1 MINRFA
7 NAIVFKT
14 NSLVDKKVIK
24 MARKK
29 SSQLTD
35 SEQSIM
41 EILWE
46 KGEASVREIAD
57 KLSEEK
63 ATAYT
68 TVQTMCK
75 ILSDKGY
82 ADFHKEGKA
91 FIYAPKITEKEARQS
106 ALTAMLNRFFGGSP
120 EVLAQHL
127 MQETDIELKDL
138 ESLQNQIDKSKD

>member
-1 MINRFA
+1 
-7 NAIVFKT
+7 
-14 NSLVDKKVIK
+14 

-29 SSQLTD
+29 SNQLTD
-35 SEQSIM
+35 SEQAIM
-41 EILWE
+41 EILWN

-57 KLSEEK
+57 ELSRQK

-75 ILSDKGY
+75 IMAEKGY
-82 ADFHKEGKA
+82 ADFRKAGKA
-91 FIYAPKITEKEARQS
+91 FIYFPKISQTEARQS
-106 ALTAMLNRFFGGSP
+106 AVSSLLNRFFGGSP

-138 ESLQNQIDKSKD
+138 EQLQQQIDESK

>member
-1 MINRFA
+1 
-7 NAIVFKT
+7 
-14 NSLVDKKVIK
+14 

-41 EILWE
+41 QILWD

-57 KLSEEK
+57 ILSEEK
-63 ATAYT
+63 TTAYT

-75 ILSDKGY
+75 ILADKGY
-82 ADFHKEGKA
+82 ADFHKQGKA
-91 FIYAPKITEKEARQS
+91 FIYTPKITQKDARQG
-106 ALTAMLNRFFGGSP
+106 ALTSMLNKFFGGSP

-127 MQETDIELKDL
+127 LQETDIEIKDL
-138 ESLQNQIDKSKD
+138 EELQNKIDRLDD

>member
-1 MINRFA
+1 
-7 NAIVFKT
+7 
-14 NSLVDKKVIK
+14 

-29 SSQLTD
+29 STQLTD

-41 EILWE
+41 EILWKKE
-46 KGEASVREIAD
+46 QASVREITD
-57 KLSEEK
+57 TLNEEK

-75 ILSDKGY
+75 ILADKGY

-91 FIYAPKITEKEARQS
+91 FIYTPKMTQKEARKG
-106 ALTAMLNRFFGGSP
+106 ALTSLLNKFFGGSP

-127 MQETDIELKDL
+127 MQETDIELDDL
-138 ESLQNQIDKSKD
+138 AALQKEIDRADD

>member
-1 MINRFA
+1 
-7 NAIVFKT
+7 
-14 NSLVDKKVIK
+14 

-29 SSQLTD
+29 STQLTD

-41 EILWE
+41 EILWKKE
-46 KGEASVREIAD
+46 QASVREITD
-57 KLSEEK
+57 TLNEEK

-75 ILSDKGY
+75 ILADKGY

-91 FIYAPKITEKEARQS
+91 FIYTPKITQKEARKG
-106 ALTAMLNRFFGGSP
+106 ALTSLLNKFFGGSP

-127 MQETDIELKDL
+127 MQETDIELDDL
-138 ESLQNQIDKSKD
+138 AALQKEIDRADD

>member
-1 MINRFA
+1 
-7 NAIVFKT
+7 
-14 NSLVDKKVIK
+14 

-29 SSQLTD
+29 SSHLTD
-35 SEQSIM
+35 SEQNIM
-41 EILWE
+41 EILWK

-57 KLSEEK
+57 VLSEDK
-63 ATAYT
+63 PTAYT

-82 ADFHKEGKA
+82 ADFHKKGKA
-91 FIYAPKITEKEARQS
+91 FIYSAKITEKEARQG
-106 ALTAMLNRFFGGSP
+106 ALTNMLNRFFGGSP

-138 ESLQNQIDKSKD
+138 EVLQNQINQAKE